1 MWKIVGAKIHQL
13 PTLFRPRALKPK
25 TQQWVEDYSS
35 PTAQSFNSETIDSDP
50 EPFSRL
56 FHAQSW
62 QLSPT
67 HTGKLKMS
75 DKQMKTINLF
85 REIFLAFE
93 NISHIWIFMAK
104 RELFTFFHP
113 QPTISGKETLFFQT
127 DLKPTGSRGDENNR
141 RAADPIESLFFAR
154 NWNLHRR
161 KKWFLCFRNHPE
173 AGTCD
178 SCLSARSFVNLFSIC
193 QEKQRMKQQ
202 RLLNELYSSLCPI

>member
-25 TQQWVEDYSS
+25 TLAQQWVEDSS
-35 PTAQSFNSETIDSDP
+35 PTTQSFNSETIDSDP

-85 REIFLAFE
+85 REIFFAFE

-104 RELFTFFHP
+104 RELFTFFSSSTNN
-113 QPTISGKETLFFQT
+113 QWKGNSLFSDGFKA
-127 DLKPTGSRGDENNR
+127 DWLEGDENNR

-173 AGTCD
+173 AGTSD
-178 SCLSARSFVNLFSIC
+178 SCL
-193 QEKQRMKQQ
+193 
-202 RLLNELYSSLCPI
+202 

>member
-1 MWKIVGAKIHQL
+1 MAGAKIHQS
-13 PTLFRPRALKPK
+13 PTLFRFRSCALKPE
-25 TQQWVEDYSS
+25 TLVEQWVEDSS
-35 PTAQSFNSETIDSDP
+35 PPAQSFNSETIDSDP

-85 REIFLAFE
+85 REIFFAFE

-104 RELFTFFHP
+104 RELLRFHP
-113 QPTISGKETLFFQT
+113 QPTISGKEILFFQM
-127 DLKPTGSRGDENNR
+127 DSKPTGSRGDENSR

-161 KKWFLCFRNHPE
+161 KSDFYGSAAIQRLVHVISVYQQDPLTICSIFEGKQRIKQQSPLNKLYSCFR
-173 AGTCD
+173 
-178 SCLSARSFVNLFSIC
+178 
-193 QEKQRMKQQ
+193 
-202 RLLNELYSSLCPI
+202 PI